1 MNQPQSTPKPKSYL
15 KWLLIVLGVVILAAV
30 GIYVFYV
37 KGGNVGGV
45 FSLSSP
51 TPTKSVA
58 ISPTTGTTTGPGQ
71 TSTPAS
77 GTTTSGGQASPASSP
92 DNPPDGWKKVT
103 NNAVGAGPA
112 FVQFSIYVKNDWTT
126 YNENDTAHGPVFY
139 TSNSSC
145 ASGAFGTGY
154 QNCWDQLAVSYSPMS
169 SYTGASNLTIR
180 SFPYSASDGNT
191 YNAYVG
197 INKSISES
205 DQKIIFDSFKVVST
219 N

>member
-1 MNQPQSTPKPKSYL
+1 MNQPKSYL
-15 KWLLIVLGVVILAAV
+15 KWLLIILGIVILAALGV
-30 GIYVFYV
+30 YFFYV

-45 FSLSSP
+45 LSLSSP
-51 TPTKSVA
+51 TPTKSAVT
-58 ISPTTGTTTGPGQ
+58 SPSPGAGTTK

-77 GTTTSGGQASPASSP
+77 GTTTSGGQTSPASSP
-92 DNPPDGWKKVT
+92 ESPPAGWKKVT

-112 FVQFSIYVKNDWTT
+112 YVEFSVYVKNDWTM

-139 TSNSSC
+139 TTNSNC
-145 ASGAFGTGY
+145 TAGTLGTGY
-154 QNCWDQLAVSYSPMS
+154 QNCWDHLAVSYPPMTDYS
-169 SYTGASNLTIR
+169 GASNLTIR

-197 INKSISES
+197 INKSISDS
-205 DQKIIFDSFKVVST
+205 DQKIIFDSFKIIST